1 MRMDRKNPCYYSA
14 PVNRALPES
23 SNSSESRETEAVSVD
38 RLVKKARGGDEEAFG
53 ELVKM
58 YHQRVYN
65 LAYGMVNN
73 AEDAAE
79 LAQQTWVKVWN
90 KLGSFKEDA
99 KFFTW
104 VYRVASNTGLDFLRH
119 RSRLREDVLL
129 DGVEPAVDPD
139 LDRAASQNPRP
150 DRELAQSEIREMFE
164 KSLECLSPDHRLA
177 LTLREVDG
185 LSYEEIAKIT
195 GCRKGTVMSRIFY
208 ARKKMQEKLGDL
220 R

>member
-1 MRMDRKNPCYYSA
+1 M
-14 PVNRALPES
+14 NRALPDS
-23 SNSSESRETEAVSVD
+23 SNSSDNRETEANLVD
-38 RLVKKARGGDEEAFG
+38 HLVKKARGGDEEAFG

-58 YHQRVYN
+58 YHRRVCN
-65 LAYGMVNN
+65 LTYGLVNN

-99 KFFTW
+99 RFFTW
-104 VYRVASNTGLDFLRH
+104 VYRIASNTGLDFLRH
-119 RSRLREDVLL
+119 KSRLREDALP
-129 DGVEPAVDPD
+129 DGVEPTVNPD

-150 DRELAQSEIREMFE
+150 DRELAQSEIREVFE
-164 KSLECLSPDHRLA
+164 KSLESLSPDHRMA
-177 LTLREVDG
+177 LILREVDG
-185 LSYEEIAKIT
+185 LSYEEIAKIA

-208 ARKKMQEKLGDL
+208 ARKKMREKLEDL

>member
-1 MRMDRKNPCYYSA
+1 M
-14 PVNRALPES
+14 NRALPDP
-23 SNSSESRETEAVSVD
+23 SNSSEDRAAEAAAVE
-38 RLVKKARGGDEEAFG
+38 RLVNKARAGDEESFG

-99 KFFTW
+99 RFFTW
-104 VYRVASNTGLDFLRH
+104 VYRVACNTSLDFLRH
-119 RSRLREDVLL
+119 KARLREDALV
-129 DGVEPAVDPD
+129 DGVEPAVNPD

-150 DRELAQSEIREMFE
+150 DRELTQSEIREVFE
-164 KSLECLSPDHRLA
+164 KSLESLSPDHRTA
-177 LTLREVDG
+177 LILREVDG
-185 LSYEEIAKIT
+185 LSYEEIARIT
-195 GCRKGTVMSRIFY
+195 RCRKGTVMSRIFY
-208 ARKKMQEKLGDL
+208 ARRKMQEKLGEL

>member
-1 MRMDRKNPCYYSA
+1 M
-14 PVNRALPES
+14 NRALAGS
-23 SNSSESRETEAVSVD
+23 SNPTDNRETEAVEVN
-38 RLVKKARGGDEEAFG
+38 RLVEKARGGDEEAFG

-119 RSRLREDVLL
+119 KARLREDALV
-129 DGVEPAVDPD
+129 DGVEPAVNPD

-150 DRELAQSEIREMFE
+150 DREMAQSEIRAVFE
-164 KSLECLSPDHRLA
+164 ESLESLSPDHRTA
-177 LTLREVDG
+177 LILREVDG
-185 LSYEEIAKIT
+185 LSYEEIARIMR
-195 GCRKGTVMSRIFY
+195 CRKGTVMSRIFY
-208 ARKKMQEKLGDL
+208 ARKKMQEKLGEL

>member
-1 MRMDRKNPCYYSA
+1 M
-14 PVNRALPES
+14 NRALPDS
-23 SNSSESRETEAVSVD
+23 SSSSDSGETEAVSVD
-38 RLVKKARGGDEEAFG
+38 LLVNKARGGDEEAFG

-65 LAYGMVNN
+65 LAYGLTHNT
-73 AEDAAE
+73 EDAAE
-79 LAQQTWVKVWN
+79 LVQQTWVKVWR

-119 RSRLREDVLL
+119 KSRLREDVLL

-139 LDRAASQNPRP
+139 LDRPASQNPRP
-150 DRELAQSEIREMFE
+150 DRELAQSEIREVFE
-164 KSLECLSPDHRLA
+164 KSLESLSPDHRMA
-177 LTLREVDG
+177 LILREVDG
-185 LSYEEIAKIT
+185 MSYEEIAKIA
-195 GCRKGTVMSRIFY
+195 GCRKGTVMSRIYY
-208 ARKKMQEKLGDL
+208 ARKKMQEQLGDL

>member
-1 MRMDRKNPCYYSA
+1 
-14 PVNRALPES
+14 VNRALPDS
-23 SNSSESRETEAVSVD
+23 SNSSDSREAEAVSVD
-38 RLVKKARGGDEEAFG
+38 RLVKMARGGDEEAFG

-119 RSRLREDVLL
+119 RARLREDVLL

-164 KSLECLSPDHRLA
+164 KSLESLSPDHRTA
-177 LTLREVDG
+177 LILREVDG

-208 ARKKMQEKLGDL
+208 ARKKMQEMLGDL

>member
-1 MRMDRKNPCYYSA
+1 VDREKRYDYSA
-14 PVNRALPES
+14 PVNRALPDS
-23 SNSSESRETEAVSVD
+23 SNSSDNRETEAVSVD
-38 RLVKKARGGDEEAFG
+38 GLVGKARGGDEEAFG

-58 YHQRVYN
+58 HHQRVYN

-119 RSRLREDVLL
+119 RARLREDVLL
-129 DGVEPAVDPD
+129 DGVEPVVDPD

-164 KSLECLSPDHRLA
+164 KSLESLSPDHRTA
-177 LTLREVDG
+177 LILREVDG

>member
-1 MRMDRKNPCYYSA
+1 M
-14 PVNRALPES
+14 NRALPGS
-23 SNSSESRETEAVSVD
+23 SNPSDSREREADSVD
-38 RLVKKARGGDEEAFG
+38 RLVKKARSGDEEAFG

-58 YHQRVYN
+58 YHQRVCN
-65 LAYGMVNN
+65 LTYGLVNN

-119 RSRLREDVLL
+119 KSRLREDVLP

-139 LDRAASQNPRP
+139 LARAASQNPRP
-150 DRELAQSEIREMFE
+150 DRELAQSEIREVFE
-164 KSLECLSPDHRLA
+164 KTLESLSPDHRMA
-177 LTLREVDG
+177 LILREVDG
-185 LSYEEIAKIT
+185 MSYEEIAKIT

-208 ARKKMQEKLGDL
+208 ARKKMQEKLEDL

>member
-1 MRMDRKNPCYYSA
+1 MNKT
-14 PVNRALPES
+14 LPDP
-23 SNSSESRETEAVSVD
+23 SNSLDNLEAEADSVD
-38 RLVKKARGGDEEAFG
+38 RLVNKARGGDEEAFG

-79 LAQQTWVKVWN
+79 LVQQTWVKVWN

-119 RSRLREDVLL
+119 KSRLREDVLL
-129 DGVEPAVDPD
+129 DGVEPAVNPD

-150 DRELAQSEIREMFE
+150 DRELAQAEIREVFE
-164 KSLECLSPDHRLA
+164 KSLDSLSPDHRMA
-177 LTLREVDG
+177 LILREVDG
-185 LSYEEIAKIT
+185 LSYEEIAKIL

-208 ARKKMQEKLGDL
+208 ARKKMQEKLGEL

>member
-1 MRMDRKNPCYYSA
+1 VKQARDR
-14 PVNRALPES
+14 
-23 SNSSESRETEAVSVD
+23 
-38 RLVKKARGGDEEAFG
+38 DEEAFG

-90 KLGSFKEDA
+90 KLGSYKEDA

-104 VYRVASNTGLDFLRH
+104 VYRIASNACLDFLRH
-119 RSRLREDVLL
+119 RSRLREEELL
-129 DGVEPAVDPD
+129 DGVEPAANPN

-150 DRELAQSEIREMFE
+150 DRELVQAEIREVFE
-164 KSLECLSPDHRLA
+164 RSLESLSPDHRTA
-177 LTLREVDG
+177 LILREVDG

-195 GCRKGTVMSRIFY
+195 GRRKGTVMSRIFY
-208 ARKKMQEKLGDL
+208 ARKKVQRTMGEL

>member
-1 MRMDRKNPCYYSA
+1 MDRKKREDYSA
-14 PVNRALPES
+14 RVNKTLPDP
-23 SNSSESRETEAVSVD
+23 SNSLDNLEAEADSVD
-38 RLVKKARGGDEEAFG
+38 RLVNKARGGDEEAFG

-79 LAQQTWVKVWN
+79 LVQQTWVKVWN

-119 RSRLREDVLL
+119 KSRLREDVLL
-129 DGVEPAVDPD
+129 DGVEPAVNPD

-150 DRELAQSEIREMFE
+150 DRELAQAEIREVFE
-164 KSLECLSPDHRLA
+164 KSLDSLSPDHRMA
-177 LTLREVDG
+177 LILREVDG
-185 LSYEEIAKIT
+185 LSYEEIAKIL

-208 ARKKMQEKLGDL
+208 ARKKMQEKLGEL

>member
-1 MRMDRKNPCYYSA
+1 MDREKREDYSA
-14 PVNRALPES
+14 PVNKALPDP
-23 SNSSESRETEAVSVD
+23 SNSLDNLEAEADSVD
-38 RLVKKARGGDEEAFG
+38 RLVNKARGGDEEAFG

-79 LAQQTWVKVWN
+79 LVQQTWVKVWS

-119 RSRLREDVLL
+119 KSRLREDVLL

-139 LDRAASQNPRP
+139 LDRAASQNSRP
-150 DRELAQSEIREMFE
+150 DREMAQSEIREVFE
-164 KSLECLSPDHRLA
+164 KSIESLSPDHRMA
-177 LTLREVDG
+177 LILREVDG
-185 LSYEEIAKIT
+185 LSYEEIAKVT